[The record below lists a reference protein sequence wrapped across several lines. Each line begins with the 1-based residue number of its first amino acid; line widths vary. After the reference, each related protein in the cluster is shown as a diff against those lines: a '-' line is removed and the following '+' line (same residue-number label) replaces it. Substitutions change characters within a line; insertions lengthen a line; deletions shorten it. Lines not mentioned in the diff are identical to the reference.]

1 MNIIPIKLQ
10 PRSHGLRRTLIN
22 VYPKRALSLI
32 KFQFH
37 IASPLSFPPIFS
49 MPTHPV
55 FLSAQKTPWISVAD
69 NYRTQIYIYIYS
81 KPRHTDIRGYLTEID
96 GRRLFY
102 GCHCNCIVLVKSRIS
117 PSSYK
122 SHFEGCERE
131 HPSHVQIY
139 ANQVKHCWC
148 YLLYAASQI

>member
-49 MPTHPV
+49 MPTPQSF
-55 FLSAQKTPWISVAD
+55 FLPRKHHGYPW
-69 NYRTQIYIYIYS
+69 QIITALKYIYIYS